1 MMPFFQKKDDW
12 KKSLTSKDEKKL
24 NEIIIKT
31 EKYNTAYLKSNNVK
45 IAQLWTAILEMEKE
59 KEHIERRV
67 RRMEYIFSGMTERL
81 KEEIIREDVKNI
93 EAKKERDLENLIRSL
108 EKF

>member
-12 KKSLTSKDEKKL
+12 KKSLTNKDEKKL
-24 NEIIIKT
+24 NEILVKT
-31 EKYNTAYLKSNNVK
+31 EKHKTAYLQSSNVK
-45 IAQLWTAILEMEKE
+45 IAQLWAAMLEMEKE

-81 KEEIIREDVKNI
+81 KDEIIKEDTGKT
-93 EAKKERDLENLIRSL
+93 EDKKEKDLENLIRSL

>member
-1 MMPFFQKKDDW
+1 M
-12 KKSLTSKDEKKL
+12 
-24 NEIIIKT
+24 
-31 EKYNTAYLKSNNVK
+31 K

>member
-1 MMPFFQKKDDW
+1 MMPFFQKKNDW
-12 KKSLTSKDEKKL
+12 KKSLANKDEKKL
-24 NEIIIKT
+24 NEILVKT
-31 EKYNTAYLKSNNVK
+31 EKHKTAYLQSSNVK
-45 IAQLWTAILEMEKE
+45 IAQLWTSILEMEKE

-81 KEEIIREDVKNI
+81 KDEIIKEDTEKT
-93 EAKKERDLENLIRSL
+93 EDKKEKDLENLIRSL